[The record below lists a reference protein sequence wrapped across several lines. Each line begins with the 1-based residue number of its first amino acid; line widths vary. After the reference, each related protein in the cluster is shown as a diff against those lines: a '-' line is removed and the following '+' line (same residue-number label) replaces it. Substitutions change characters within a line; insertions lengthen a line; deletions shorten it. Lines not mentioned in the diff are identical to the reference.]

1 MSTEITSVLQ
11 LSNMNKLRNSAIRT
25 VLQVLGSSGLNMSRV
40 VNCVSYCRLNN
51 TTGFTQQKWAID
63 EDKFLGKVR
72 FMRHDLHHVAA
83 YDMKIMSAN

>member
-1 MSTEITSVLQ
+1 
-11 LSNMNKLRNSAIRT
+11 
-25 VLQVLGSSGLNMSRV
+25 MSRV

-72 FMRHDLHHVAA
+72 FMRHDMHHVAA